1 MPQDL
6 FITQEHTL
14 SYLLAYLNAC
24 DKSTRFYDPCCGT
37 FAIGDYLRGQGFT
50 NIIERDL
57 KEMEDM
63 FLTSTA
69 GDIIRVT
76 KFENRELKE
85 SKIQK
90 KLRELIWQY

>member
-1 MPQDL
+1 MQL
-6 FITQEHTL
+6 IQNICKANEITFLE
-14 SYLLAYLNAC
+14 S
-24 DKSTRFYDPCCGT
+24 
-37 FAIGDYLRGQGFT
+37 

-76 KFENRELKE
+76 KFEDKELKE